1 MFWFVALLLI
11 AGAGFYF
18 YQRMVVVEQEIR
30 IERKIE
36 KAVVQAAQEPEEH
49 SQGALVDSE
58 NKFAA
63 VIPEVSEATALKE
76 TLLAEVAK
84 LPGMKQ
90 TELYPFFADI
100 NKKQLQ
106 KLIKEMADNGV
117 LRREK
122 QGSSYLLYPA
132 E

>member
-30 IERKIE
+30 IEQKIE
-36 KAVVQAAQEPEEH
+36 KTVVQAAQEPEEH
-49 SQGALVDSE
+49 SQGVLVDSE
-58 NKFAA
+58 NEFAA
-63 VIPEVSEATALKE
+63 VIPEASEATALKE